1 MMQPDFF
8 SLTAPP
14 VQQQAKPK
22 FVEGTLC
29 QLAKTLYEIH
39 TAHEAQPSAAVQEAV
54 QRLSGDPDRKT
65 IVNDANAVVVSLTR
79 KAQKLLVT
87 AASPAPNV
95 FGQAVIM
102 KQATVAALQK
112 DLEKFTALAD
122 LATDQEQKSQVD
134 MERLRAEAYIKKVQ
148 QQIVDVDY
156 TREEIEQARLRIQKI
171 KDMESLSV
179 DESENTILQMSKI
192 WHQLVQAILLC
203 KLTSKQTGHGPVS
216 FKDTP
221 TASMEPIATFARSE
235 SGKLNRL
242 SLETGETVRSFAA
255 RCKEQERYCSWL
267 REL

>member
-171 KDMESLSV
+171 KDMGV
-179 DESENTILQMSKI
+179 
-192 WHQLVQAILLC
+192 
-203 KLTSKQTGHGPVS
+203 
-216 FKDTP
+216 F
-221 TASMEPIATFARSE
+221 R
-235 SGKLNRL
+235 
-242 SLETGETVRSFAA
+242 
-255 RCKEQERYCSWL
+255 
-267 REL
+267 